1 MTMKH
6 RFQKFIASL
15 LVVSPLIFSCTEH
28 LDVSARYVFTEMTIA
43 SYLSSHENYSE
54 YASLLSKVPVSGFTQ
69 TSLQQL
75 LSARGHYTV
84 FAPTNQAIQEYLD
97 TLVADS
103 VIDYPSWEAFTDSFK
118 LDSIRRVVVLN
129 SIIDSG
135 DDGEAY
141 PTWDFPTLSGREIV
155 RTNMNNRKLTVYY
168 TNNPDDILINGI
180 YPVNHANR
188 DIQLLNGVVH
198 QMEKVVAPHTIT
210 AADYLWEIMEKKREG
225 YLVMARAIEA
235 CGLMDT
241 LRVWRDETYETL
253 YQKGVITDLENIN
266 GLGFADGGSAYAP
279 PHRLIGFTIF
289 AEPDRFWRTQGFD
302 PTDANLLP
310 KLQKWIQ
317 EQHLV
322 SADEGY
328 TVDDN
333 YCDEDNLLN
342 LWVTYHILPMRIPSD
357 KLVIHHNESRYSLSK
372 PTALGMACEE
382 FYTSMGRRRL
392 LKIYES
398 KESGGVFL
406 NRFPVLDCERRGNG
420 AEVRC
425 DADKTGCFVGRDAE
439 DAILSDIINCCI
451 YPIDKPLGYSDQVR
465 DNLHKQRLRIDA
477 MGLLPEALTND
488 IRKKAST
495 SERDQQVYIPKQNI
509 YKYFNDMWMNN
520 DCNMVYFNAYR
531 YWWPGKNGD
540 EMKAVG
546 RYEVTYRLPPVP
558 RSGVYELRYAI
569 IATDRRGVAQVYF
582 GSDFDKLPVA
592 GIPMDWTIPPS
603 NPITAWESDTNDDD
617 YNAEI
622 DKRMRNNGY
631 MNGDKSNC
639 VSGDPSNSLREY
651 AGAMRRI
658 LLRQYMSP
666 EKTYYI
672 RMKSVI
678 DSDAKEFYMDYIELC
693 PKEVYDNPEKPEDIW

>member
-6 RFQKFIASL
+6 RFQKFIAFL

-118 LDSIRRVVVLN
+118 LDSIRRVIVLN

-188 DIQLLNGVVH
+188 DIQLLNGVIH